1 MSKIARFVGLDV
13 HKATIAVAVAEAGA
27 EGDPKFLGEMPF
39 DAKRLVKRLE
49 GLGPTSQLAVAYEAG
64 PTGYGLC
71 RHLRKSGIAC
81 QVIAPSKM
89 PRHSGDRVKTDR
101 RDALK
106 LAKYLSTGQLTP
118 IRIPSERTEALR
130 DLIRAR
136 GDAKQ
141 AQLTARHHLSTFL
154 LRHDQR
160 YTQGKSHWTQI
171 HLQWIHSLEFD
182 EEALRRVRDDYLHEV
197 ERLSE
202 RVERLSQAI
211 EELSAHIQE
220 APLVH
225 ALQALRGVK
234 TLTAAAIAAEIGDL
248 HRFRSPRKLMAY
260 LGLVPSEFSS
270 GSSVVRG
277 AITKTGNRHV
287 RRLLVEAAW
296 AYRYKPRVGP
306 TLRSRQRELDVEVRQ
321 IAWKAQGRLHH
332 RYVRMLARGKSPQR
346 ALVAMA
352 RELCGFIW
360 AIAQRTPIA
369 AA

>member
-1 MSKIARFVGLDV
+1 MSKIAQFVGLDV
-13 HKATIAVAVAEAGA
+13 HKDTIAVAVAEAGSG
-27 EGDPKFLGEMPF
+27 EPPRDLGEMPH
-39 DAKRLVKRLE
+39 DVPRLLKRLD
-49 GLGPTSQLAVAYEAG
+49 GLAPRAALAVAYEAG

-71 RHLRKSGIAC
+71 RHLRKVGIAC
-81 QVIAPSKM
+81 EVIAPSKT

-101 RDALK
+101 RDAAK
-106 LAKYLSTGQLTP
+106 LARYLRSGDLTP
-118 IRIPSERTEALR
+118 IRVPSERTEALR

-141 AQLTARHHLSTFL
+141 AQLAARHHLSTFL

-160 YTQGKSHWTQI
+160 YKGKSHWTQL

-182 EEALRRVRDDYLHEV
+182 QEALTRVRNDYLHEV

-202 RVERLSQAI
+202 RVERLSQDI
-211 EELSAHIQE
+211 EELATQIEE
-220 APLVH
+220 APLVQ

-248 HRFRSPRKLMAY
+248 RRFASPRKLMAY
-260 LGLVPSEFSS
+260 LGLVPSEYSS

-277 AITKTGNRHV
+277 RITKTGNRHV

-296 AYRYKPRVGP
+296 AYRYKPRVGR
-306 TLRSRQRELDVEVRQ
+306 TLRWRQRELSVEVRQ
-321 IAWKAQGRLHH
+321 IAWKAQCRLHH
-332 RYVRMLARGKSPQR
+332 RYVRMLGRSKTPQR

-360 AIAQRTPIA
+360 AIAQKTGPA